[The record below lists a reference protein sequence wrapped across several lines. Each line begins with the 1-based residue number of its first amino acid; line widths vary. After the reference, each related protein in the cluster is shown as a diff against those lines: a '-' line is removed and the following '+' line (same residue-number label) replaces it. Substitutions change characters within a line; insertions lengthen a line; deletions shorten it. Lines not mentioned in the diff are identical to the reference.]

1 MSDLVQPTLG
11 VKSRFKFLDVFSGS
25 SPPEIS
31 VPDNNEITRF
41 TVGRVKPLLDLHRIC
56 ACDAIRFGLGDNSQF
71 QKVSLPLSF
80 NTSLMLGTW
89 AYIIISELGTPH

>member
-31 VPDNNEITRF
+31 VPDNNEITRL
-41 TVGRVKPLLDLHRIC
+41 TVGRVKPLLDLHRLC
-56 ACDAIRFGLGDNSQF
+56 ARQAIMIPYEAWTSRI
-71 QKVSLPLSF
+71 PLDSGVLVTDLYF
-80 NTSLMLGTW
+80 L
-89 AYIIISELGTPH
+89 YF